1 MDNELVLH
9 PHGSRIIYMTCFYQ
23 LAPIYYGIYYK
34 VYDSSIITTIVF
46 STSINYWR
54 NPIKNSIRRYIDISS
69 VIIGVFYHLY
79 LIYFYSL
86 SIKYY
91 LMIGIGSI
99 LYPVQ
104 YRIPTDNYYL
114 ISMSHSLL
122 QVIACKICI
131 QVCNDIYNII
141 NNTNIHI

>member
-1 MDNELVLH
+1 M
-9 PHGSRIIYMTCFYQ
+9 IYQT
-23 LAPIYYGIYYK
+23 K
-34 VYDSSIITTIVF
+34 TTF
-46 STSINYWR
+46 NDR
-54 NPIKNSIRRYIDISS
+54 DPIKNSIRRYIDISS